1 MYDFIF
7 MQQCNKKN
15 YVNFFRTSHSP
26 FHELVMIS
34 RHINNFFWFFNLDK
48 PNTLKTLDFMIHR
61 GMQLLDICTL
71 VKQSNHS
78 NAFLIEIF
86 GHPGWSYLYTK
97 PNYILVS
104 FYLTYLQSNK
114 RLIHVTLSLFIIV
127 RCCLLSPLRG
137 LLRAIRSRRFFEV
150 ACSIIVGF
158 FYSKLAWS
166 VWYSKVSGEQEACYS

>member
-1 MYDFIF
+1 
-7 MQQCNKKN
+7 
-15 YVNFFRTSHSP
+15 
-26 FHELVMIS
+26 
-34 RHINNFFWFFNLDK
+34 
-48 PNTLKTLDFMIHR
+48 MIHR

-114 RLIHVTLSLFIIV
+114 RFRYIGYTILMVIALLIMLVCIYLQIIYFIM
-127 RCCLLSPLRG
+127 LPFLRDM
-137 LLRAIRSRRFFEV
+137 
-150 ACSIIVGF
+150 
-158 FYSKLAWS
+158 
-166 VWYSKVSGEQEACYS
+166 